1 MPDNKSK
8 FGDIPD
14 FIYHC
19 NWQTVYIS
27 QREEKMTN
35 SFIFDM
41 MNQMYVYSQEHAAP
55 EDAVFE
61 AETNV
66 VTEEQR

>member
-1 MPDNKSK
+1 
-8 FGDIPD
+8 
-14 FIYHC
+14 
-19 NWQTVYIS
+19 
-27 QREEKMTN
+27 MTN